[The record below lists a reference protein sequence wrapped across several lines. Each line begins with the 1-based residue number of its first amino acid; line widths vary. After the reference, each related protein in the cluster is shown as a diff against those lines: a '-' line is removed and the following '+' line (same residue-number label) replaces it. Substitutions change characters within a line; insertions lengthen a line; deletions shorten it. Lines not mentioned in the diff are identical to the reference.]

1 MCSVISLSM
10 KNIRELGFYEF
21 LDAELPMGVHSFHWP
36 VTPGDWWSPNICPV
50 NAHFEYRPTHRREY
64 ERGDLVNV
72 LVSNARNYFREEL
85 AGVHRISFWGG
96 DDFCL
101 SMHDADQTM
110 TLEETKRFLL
120 ALPNPVSQEWL
131 WSLKHNGRPLF
142 QSG

>member
-1 MCSVISLSM
+1 MKEEGEVCGALGRSRTCHLST
-10 KNIRELGFYEF
+10 KGSY
-21 LDAELPMGVHSFHWP
+21 P
-36 VTPGDWWSPNICPV
+36 
-50 NAHFEYRPTHRREY
+50 
-64 ERGDLVNV
+64 
-72 LVSNARNYFREEL
+72 